1 MNRIIRCIFCLIGVL
16 AAFSGSNS
24 QDSTDSKSVAI
35 VYKLNIKDDIGPGIW
50 RQTMQAFAEADEVNA
65 DYILI
70 HMNTYGGT
78 VIHADSIRTRILN
91 TKTPIFVFI
100 DNNAASAGALISIA
114 CDSIYM
120 RPGANIGAT
129 TVVNQEGAAMP
140 DKYQS
145 YMRSTMRSTAEA
157 TNRNPDIAEAMVDE
171 RIKIAGVSDSGKV
184 LTFTTKEAIANNYCE
199 GQAESIEEVLQL
211 AGITDYKIIEY
222 KPTQL
227 EKIINTL
234 VNPVLSGILIMIIIG
249 GIYFEL
255 QTPGIGFP
263 LAAAIIAAILY
274 FAPLYLEGLA
284 NNWEILL
291 FISGLIL
298 IGLEVFVIPG
308 FGVAGILGI
317 ILTITGLALSMV
329 DNIGFDFT
337 FTHSD
342 TLIRAFIIVLTS
354 LILSISAA
362 VLLGAKLVT
371 SSAFNRLILQKTQDS
386 SDGYIGVDN
395 REQELIGKNGKALTI
410 LRLAG
415 KVTIDGDIY
424 DAVAETG
431 YIEEGEDVTVIKF
444 ETTQLFVRKTQ

>member
-1 MNRIIRCIFCLIGVL
+1 MYSMFRYIFCTIGLL
-16 AAFSGSNS
+16 ATYYGSNS
-24 QDSTDSKSVAI
+24 QDSVELDGKTI
-35 VYKLNIKDDIGPGIW
+35 VYILNIKEDIGPGIW
-50 RQTMQAFAEADEVNA
+50 RQTMQAFAEAHEVKA
-65 DYILI
+65 DYIII

-91 TKTPIFVFI
+91 TKTPVFVFI

-129 TVVNQEGAAMP
+129 TVVNQEGTAMP

-171 RIKIAGVSDSGKV
+171 RIKIPGISDSGEV

-199 GQAESIEEVLQL
+199 GQAESIEEVLKL
-211 AGITDYKIIEY
+211 AGITEYKIVEY

-227 EKIINTL
+227 EKIIHIL

-255 QTPGIGFP
+255 QTPGVGFP
-263 LAAAIIAAILY
+263 IAAASIAAILY

-284 NNWEILL
+284 DNWEILL

-298 IGLEVFVIPG
+298 LAVEVFVIPG
-308 FGVAGILGI
+308 FGIAGILGI
-317 ILTITGLALSMV
+317 MFTITGLALSMV

-337 FTHSD
+337 FTHGD
-342 TLIRAFIIVLTS
+342 TLTRAFIIVLTS

-362 VLLGAKLVT
+362 VLLGARLVT
-371 SSAFNRLILQKTQDS
+371 SSAFNRLVLRTTQDS
-386 SDGYIGVDN
+386 SKGYVGVDS
-395 REQELIGKNGKALTI
+395 RESALIGKNGKALTI
-410 LRLAG
+410 MRPSG
-415 KVTIDGDIY
+415 KVTIEGDIY

-431 YIEEGEDVTVIKF
+431 YIEEGEEVTVIKF
-444 ETTQLFVRKTQ
+444 ETAQLFVRKT

>member
-1 MNRIIRCIFCLIGVL
+1 MVNGIVKFLLCLIGVL
-16 AAFSGSNS
+16 AVYSGSSS
-24 QDSTDSKSVAI
+24 QHPEAQESKTI
-35 VYKLNIKDDIGPGIW
+35 VYKFNIKEDIGPGIW
-50 RQTMQAFAEADEVNA
+50 RQTLQAFAEAEEANA
-65 DYILI
+65 DYIII

-78 VIHADSIRTRILN
+78 VVHADSIRTKILN

-120 RPGANIGAT
+120 RRGANIGAS
-129 TVVNQEGAAMP
+129 TVVNQEGTAMP

-171 RIKIAGVSDSGKV
+171 RIKLSGISDSGKV

-199 GQAESIEEVLQL
+199 GEAESIEKVLQL
-211 AGITDYKIIEY
+211 AGITEYKIIEY

-227 EKIINTL
+227 EKIIGIL

-263 LAAAIIAAILY
+263 LAASIIAAVLY

-291 FISGLIL
+291 FVSGLIL
-298 IGLEVFVIPG
+298 IALEVFVIPG
-308 FGVAGILGI
+308 FGIAGVLGI
-317 ILTITGLALSMV
+317 IFTITGLSLSMV
-329 DNIGFDFT
+329 DNVGFDFT
-337 FTHSD
+337 FTH
-342 TLIRAFIIVLTS
+342 TGTIIRAFIIVLGA
-354 LILSISAA
+354 LVLSITSA

-371 SSAFNRLILQKTQDS
+371 SPVFSNLILQATQDS
-386 SDGYIGVDN
+386 NDGYIGVDN
-395 REQELIGKNGKALTI
+395 KEKELVGKTGKATTI
-410 LRLAG
+410 LRPAG
-415 KVTIDGDIY
+415 KVKIENDIY

-431 YIEEGEDVTVIKF
+431 YIDEGEEVLVIKF
-444 ETTQLFVRKTQ
+444 ETSQLFVRKS

>member
-1 MNRIIRCIFCLIGVL
+1 MNWIVRYIFCAIGILL
-16 AAFSGSNS
+16 AHNGTNS
-24 QDSTDSKSVAI
+24 QDSAEFEAKTV
-35 VYKLNIKDDIGPGIW
+35 VYKFNIKEDIGPGIW
-50 RQTMQAFAEADEVNA
+50 RQTMQAFAEADKANA

-91 TKTPIFVFI
+91 TKTPVFVFI

-129 TVVNQEGAAMP
+129 TVVNQEGKAMP

-157 TNRNPDIAEAMVDE
+157 TNRDPDIAEAMVDE
-171 RIKIAGVSDSGKV
+171 RIKVDGISDSGEV

-199 GQAESIEEVLQL
+199 GQAESIEEVLRL
-211 AGITDYKIIEY
+211 AGITEYKIIEY

-227 EKIINTL
+227 QKIINIL

-263 LAAAIIAAILY
+263 IAAAIIAAILY
-274 FAPLYLEGLA
+274 FAPLYLEGMA
-284 NNWEILL
+284 DNWEILL

-298 IGLEVFVIPG
+298 LGVEVFVIPG

-317 ILTITGLALSMV
+317 ICTITGLALSMV

-337 FTHSD
+337 FTHGD
-342 TLIRAFIIVLTS
+342 ALIRAFIIVFTA
-354 LILSISAA
+354 LILSITTA
-362 VLLGAKLVT
+362 VLLGARLVT
-371 SSAFNRLILQKTQDS
+371 SSAFNRLVLQKTQDS
-386 SDGYIGVDN
+386 SEGYVGVN
-395 REQELIGKNGKALTI
+395 VKEAKLVGKNGKALTI
-410 LRLAG
+410 MRPAG

-431 YIEEGEDVTVIKF
+431 YIEEGEEVTVIKF
-444 ETTQLFVRKTQ
+444 ETTQLFVRKT

>member
-1 MNRIIRCIFCLIGVL
+1 
-16 AAFSGSNS
+16 
-24 QDSTDSKSVAI
+24 
-35 VYKLNIKDDIGPGIW
+35 
-50 RQTMQAFAEADEVNA
+50 
-65 DYILI
+65 
-70 HMNTYGGT
+70 MNTYGGT

-91 TKTPIFVFI
+91 TKTPVFVFI

-291 FISGLIL
+291 FIAGLIL

-337 FTHSD
+337 FTHSG

-410 LRLAG
+410 LRPAG

-431 YIEEGEDVTVIKF
+431 YIEEGEEVTVIKF